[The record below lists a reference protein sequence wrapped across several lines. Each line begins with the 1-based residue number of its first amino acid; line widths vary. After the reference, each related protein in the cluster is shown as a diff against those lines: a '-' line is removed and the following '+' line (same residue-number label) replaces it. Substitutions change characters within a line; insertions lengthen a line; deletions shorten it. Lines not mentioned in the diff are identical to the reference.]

1 MKKAKDIILK
11 ESKSI
16 TGKNIKGYDFNK
28 EFNINEFLKAYET
41 TGYQATNLAKGIEII
56 KNMRKNKATIFFG
69 YTSNIVSSGLR
80 DVICYLAKNKLID
93 IIVTT
98 GGGIEE
104 DIIKCLKPFVLGD
117 FRASG
122 KELREKGV
130 NRIGNIFVPNDRYIA
145 FEKFI
150 QPIFNRL
157 LERQKNE
164 NKIYTPSEL
173 VYELGKEIN
182 NEESIYYWC
191 YRNNIPVFCP
201 AITDGSIGDMFYFF
215 KQNHQE
221 LKLDISEDHMKLI
234 NITINAEKSGIL
246 ILGAGLVKHMICN
259 ANLFRD
265 GADYAVY
272 LNTAQEYDGSDAG
285 ALPDEAV
292 SWGKIKP
299 DGEMIKIY
307 GDASIIFPL
316 IVQGAFK

>member
-1 MKKAKDIILK
+1 MRKARDIILK
-11 ESKSI
+11 ESKSV
-16 TGKNIKGYDFNK
+16 TGKTIKGYDFNK
-28 EFNINEFLKAYET
+28 DFDINDFLKAYET
-41 TGYQATNLAKGIEII
+41 TGYQATNLSKAIEII

-80 DVICYLAKNKLID
+80 DVICYLAKNKLVD
-93 IIVTT
+93 VIVTT
-98 GGGIEE
+98 AGGIEE

-117 FRASG
+117 FRAKG
-122 KELREKGV
+122 KDLREQGI

-150 QPIFNRL
+150 QSVFNRL
-157 LERQKNE
+157 LEKQKKE
-164 NKIYTPSEL
+164 NRICNPSEF
-173 VYELGKEIN
+173 VHELGKEIN
-182 NEESIYYWC
+182 DEESIYYWC
-191 YRNNIPVFCP
+191 YKNKIPVFCP
-201 AITDGSIGDMFYFF
+201 AITDGSIGDMLYFF
-215 KQNHQE
+215 KQNNKE

-234 NITINAEKSGIL
+234 NIAINAEKSGLI
-246 ILGAGLVKHMICN
+246 ILGAGLVKHIICN
-259 ANLFRD
+259 SNLFRD

-272 LNTAQEYDGSDAG
+272 LNTAEEYDGSDAG

-299 DGEMIKIY
+299 DGEMVKVH

>member
-1 MKKAKDIILK
+1 MKISKDKVREFILHDSKHII
-11 ESKSI
+11 
-16 TGKNIKGYDFNK
+16 GKNIKGYDFDK
-28 EFNINEFLKAYET
+28 EFNINDFLKAYET

-56 KNMRKNKATIFFG
+56 KNMRKNKASIFFG

-80 DVICYLAKNKLID
+80 DVICYLAKNKLVD
-93 IIVTT
+93 VIVTT
-98 GGGIEE
+98 GGGVEE
-104 DIIKCLKPFVLGD
+104 DIIKCLKPFLLGD
-117 FRASG
+117 FGSKG
-122 KELREKGV
+122 KELRKEGI

-150 QPIFNRL
+150 QSVFNNL
-157 LERQKNE
+157 LKKE
-164 NKIYTPSEL
+164 TFSPSEL
-173 VYELGKEIN
+173 IYELGKQIN

-191 YRNNIPVFCP
+191 YKNKIPVFCP
-201 AITDGSIGDMFYFF
+201 AITDGSIGDMLYFF

-221 LKLDISEDHMKLI
+221 LKIDIMEDHMKII
-234 NITINAEKSGIL
+234 NIAINAEKSGLI

-259 ANLFRD
+259 SNLFRD

-299 DGEMIKIY
+299 DGEMVKIH
-307 GDASIIFPL
+307 GDATILFPL
-316 IVQGAFK
+316 LVQGAFK